1 MLQLGRMLNNAFQ
14 GNDMVLTLPPASESG
29 LMGIIRV
36 PILSGLK
43 WVGVQVEHSVQGVHI
58 GSYDPDTGVTLLEYF
73 FGTLEGFLL
82 MAVTLALSY
91 VLFHLSMLSIRPAIE
106 SYRIHAEERLQRNHL
121 TFTAH
126 AIWQFGHPMMKPSM
140 VCVQRWHSAFH
151 SSAKCFRR
159 KECFSRT
166 RWVYFLARIT
176 GFSHL
181 FSIAG
186 CNRPLIGLFATS

>member
-1 MLQLGRMLNNAFQ
+1 MFEPRGLVIRVLLIPPAARPMLQLGRMLNNAFQ

-91 VLFHLSMLSIRPAIE
+91 VLFHPMLVS
-106 SYRIHAEERLQRNHL
+106 
-121 TFTAH
+121 
-126 AIWQFGHPMMKPSM
+126 
-140 VCVQRWHSAFH
+140 
-151 SSAKCFRR
+151 FRR
-159 KECFSRT
+159 WTPYPC
-166 RWVYFLARIT
+166 
-176 GFSHL
+176 
-181 FSIAG
+181 
-186 CNRPLIGLFATS
+186 